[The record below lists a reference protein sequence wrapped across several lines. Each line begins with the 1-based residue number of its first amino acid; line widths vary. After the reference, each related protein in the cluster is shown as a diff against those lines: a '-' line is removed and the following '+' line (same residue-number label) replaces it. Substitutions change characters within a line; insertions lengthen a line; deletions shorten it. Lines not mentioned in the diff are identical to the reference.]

1 MLNNTEDLI
10 RQVFDEMVKA
20 KPNLAHDIRYND
32 DGTINFPKLGN
43 EMVENF
49 PWPVGIELRRLFTKT
64 SLGRDLLTHIFRTFE
79 RTLQFISFIMVS
91 QLLEAKVNNRI
102 SIPENFKKEFKHRF
116 PVLSLGDYTWLITS
130 IGNFLK
136 QQDFEWFMPEISEN
150 FNKGFYEN
158 LNSLVLP
165 RNIHMHFQ
173 SNPTDQDIERD
184 CIVFEEKLTK
194 VLSRVAFLV
203 NYKLVFVKDIKVVK
217 SKNHEAFFHHNM
229 DLLHNTHSDF
239 STTKIEGIKF
249 TESNSVLLMK
259 QTKSIGEYLNLSPL
273 VIDTKS
279 EVIDDQKRFN
289 IIGDVYLY
297 SKYNDGHLMYVG
309 TEAPETCD
317 LRSLHNYSTLV
328 DEFNEIL
335 SALSS

>member
-10 RQVFDEMVKA
+10 RQVFDEMVKV
-20 KPNLAHDIRYND
+20 KPRLANDIRYND
-32 DGTINFPKLGN
+32 DDSINFPKLGN

-49 PWPVGIELRRLFTKT
+49 PWPIGIELRRLFTKT
-64 SLGRDLLTHIFRTFE
+64 TLGRDLLTHIFRTFE
-79 RTLQFISFIMVS
+79 RTLQFISFIMVA
-91 QLLEAKVNNRI
+91 QLMEEKVRNRI

-116 PVLSLGDYTWLITS
+116 PLLSLGDYTWLITS

-136 QQDFEWFMPEISEN
+136 QQNFEWFIPEISEN

-165 RNIHMHFQ
+165 RNILMHFQ

-184 CIVFEEKLTK
+184 CIVFEEKLTRL
-194 VLSRVAFLV
+194 LSKIAFLV
-203 NYKLVFVKDIKVVK
+203 NYKLVYVKDIKVVK
-217 SKNHEAFFHHNM
+217 SKNHEAFFHHSM

-239 STTKIEGIKF
+239 STARIEGLKF

-279 EVIDDQKRFN
+279 EVINDLKRFS
-289 IIGDVYLY
+289 IIGDIYLY
-297 SKYNDGHLMYVG
+297 SKYSDGHLMYVG
-309 TEAPETCD
+309 TEAPEVCD

-335 SALSS
+335 SVLSS